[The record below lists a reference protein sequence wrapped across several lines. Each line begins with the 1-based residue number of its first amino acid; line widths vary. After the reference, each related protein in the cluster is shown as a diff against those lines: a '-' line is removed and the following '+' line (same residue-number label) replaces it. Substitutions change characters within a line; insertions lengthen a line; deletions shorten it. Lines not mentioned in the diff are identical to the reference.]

1 MPKYDFDI
9 LNDRRIPGDVK
20 YQSINGLSDFIP
32 MWVADMDFKTA
43 PCVENAF
50 NQVARHGIYGYQNVD
65 DEYIES
71 VRTWYSRRFS
81 CEIQNEWIL
90 PSPAVM
96 YSAAC
101 SIRALTKE
109 GDSVLIFEPVYYPFA
124 KVIKN
129 NRRRLIISELKQT
142 EGYYEIDY
150 EDFESKIKENNVKAI
165 LFCSPHNPVGRVW
178 TKKELK
184 HLCEICL
191 RHHVYIISDE
201 IHADLVYRPCRH
213 VPIASLSDEAAAVT
227 VTCSAP
233 TKTFNLASVQVSNM
247 IIPNEHIRKSVQREM
262 LANCQYGVNAF
273 GIAATKAVYTEGEAW
288 LDELL
293 CYLDESHTIL
303 AEAFPQ
309 DSPISVLKPEG
320 TYLAWLDCRGLGL
333 SDNMLYNRF
342 LLDAGVRLHKGVT
355 FGKAGSG
362 YMRLNFACPHSVLK
376 DAVGRIQKT
385 FL

>member
-1 MPKYDFDI
+1 MAKYDFDTI
-9 LNDRRIPGDVK
+9 QNRRLPGDIK
-20 YQSINGLSDFIP
+20 YQPINGLNDVIP

-43 PCVENAF
+43 PCVEEAIT
-50 NQVARHGIYGYQNVD
+50 QVAARGIYGYQSAD
-65 DEYIES
+65 DAYLDA
-71 VRTWYSRRFS
+71 VRSWYSRRFS
-81 CEIQNEWIL
+81 FEIQDEWIL

-178 TKKELK
+178 KKEELERFS
-184 HLCEICL
+184 EICL
-191 RHHVYIISDE
+191 RHQVFIISDE
-201 IHADLVYRPCRH
+201 IHADLVYHPHRH
-213 VPIASLSDEAAAVT
+213 IPIGSLSSEVSSIT

-233 TKTFNLASVQVSNM
+233 TKTFNLASIQASNIIVADEKLRKAVQ
-247 IIPNEHIRKSVQREM
+247 KEM
-262 LANCQYGVNAF
+262 LANCHSGANTF
-273 GIAATKAVYTEGEAW
+273 GIVATKAVYTEGEEW
-288 LDELL
+288 LEELL
-293 CYLDESHTIL
+293 RYLDESRAIL
-303 AEAFPQ
+303 AEAFPP
-309 DSPISVLKPEG
+309 DSKISLIKPEG
-320 TYLAWLDCRGLGL
+320 TYLAWLDCRRLGL

-342 LLDAGVRLHKGVT
+342 LLEAGVRMHKGVT
-355 FGKAGSG
+355 FGKSGSG
-362 YMRLNFACPHSVLK
+362 FVRLNFACPHSVLK
-376 DAVGRIQKT
+376 DAVNRI
-385 FL
+385 